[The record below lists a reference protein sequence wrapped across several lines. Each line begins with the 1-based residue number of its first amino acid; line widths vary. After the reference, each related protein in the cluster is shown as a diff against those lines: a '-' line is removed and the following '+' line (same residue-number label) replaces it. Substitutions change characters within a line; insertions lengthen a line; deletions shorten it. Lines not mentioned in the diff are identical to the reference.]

1 MNPREWALI
10 TFTLLAQMAAG
21 GFIVLQITRAIL
33 VSRLQEKTGRFTD
46 LLGVAIMGIL
56 GVGMLASLIHL
67 GSPLRA
73 FRAVSNFGSSW
84 LSREITF
91 ASAFFVIG
99 SIYSLMQWARWGSS
113 GLRNVLAII
122 AGLLGL
128 SMVYSMSRIYMIPTE
143 PAWNSFETL
152 VSFFTAAFLLGIFLT
167 GSGLVLR
174 HRVLSRSVEQEGGE
188 RGTLLSQTLGVYG
201 ILAVALVG
209 VQFVAL
215 PVYLAGLGD
224 AAAAAGSSLQELLTS
239 YGVILLLRL
248 LLVFLGAGVLGA
260 LIYRF
265 AEKGVW
271 QTRLATLTIAGFS
284 VVLVS
289 EVLSRFLFYATQI
302 RMGLP

>member
-21 GFIVLQITRAIL
+21 GFVVLQITRAVL
-33 VSRLQEKTGRFTD
+33 AGRLKDGTSRFTD
-46 LLGVAIMGIL
+46 LLGIAIMGIL

-73 FRAVSNFGSSW
+73 YRAISNFGSSW

-91 ASAFFVIG
+91 ASAFFVFG

-113 GLRNVLAII
+113 GLRNVLAVI

-128 SMVYSMSRIYMIPTE
+128 SMIYSMSRVYMIPTE

-167 GSGLVLR
+167 GSGLVIR
-174 HRVLSRSVEQEGGE
+174 HRVLQRGADGEGDE
-188 RGTLLSQTLGVYG
+188 RGKMLSQILGVYG
-201 ILAVALVG
+201 ILAVGLVG
-209 VQFVAL
+209 VEFVAL
-215 PVYLAGLGD
+215 PVYMAEIGD
-224 AAAAAGSSLQELLTS
+224 AAAAAGSSLKELLTS

-248 LLVFLGAGVLGA
+248 ILVFIGAGVLGA
-260 LIYRF
+260 LIYRS
-265 AEKGVW
+265 AEKHVW

-284 VVLVS
+284 IVLVS
-289 EVLSRFLFYATQI
+289 EVLSRFLFYATRV